1 MMRAADP
8 QNAQVPDDP
17 DQARHSARVRSL
29 IGRTMRLRS
38 AVRVRGENGQTLVE
52 FAMVLPVLLIVL
64 TGIFAFGI
72 VMNQYE
78 ILTNAVSSGARI
90 AAMSESAGKA
100 VDPTGVYNGDPCA
113 IAVEAVQS
121 AITTLNSSNVTS
133 TVTYTVKGNTTGT
146 SYKYPTT
153 CSGQAMQQGD
163 TIKVVATYSV
173 TPVMMNW
180 TSGAIKL
187 TAQANEFVQ

>member
-17 DQARHSARVRSL
+17 DQARHSARVRSV

-64 TGIFAFGI
+64 TGIFSFGI
-72 VMNQYE
+72 IFNQYE
-78 ILTNAVSSGARI
+78 ILTNAVSSGARV
-90 AAMSESAGKA
+90 AAMSESGGKA
-100 VDPTGVYNGDPCA
+100 VDPTGVYNSDPCG
-113 IAVEAVQS
+113 IADEGVIAS
-121 AITTLNSSNVTS
+121 IPTLKWSNVTL
-133 TVTYTVKGNTTGT
+133 TVTYIVVGNTTGT

-163 TIKVVATYSV
+163 TIKIVATYSV

-180 TSGAIKL
+180 TSGAIQL